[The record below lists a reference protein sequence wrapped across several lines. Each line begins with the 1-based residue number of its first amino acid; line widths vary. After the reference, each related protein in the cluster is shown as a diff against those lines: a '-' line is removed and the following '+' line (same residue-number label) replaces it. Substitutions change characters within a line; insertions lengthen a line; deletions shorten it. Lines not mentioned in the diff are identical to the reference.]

1 MSDVALFIVI
11 VAAFLHSGW
20 NYFLKKSLDK
30 LTYIWSFLVVSLIFY
45 SPMFFYYWVRADIS
59 MDGWL
64 CIVATGVL
72 HFLYFAFMG
81 SAYERGDLSLVY
93 PISRGS
99 GPLLVPLMAVLI
111 LHEQIYP
118 LGALGI
124 ALIVFGIYVIH
135 LRSFAFDSFLDPF
148 RAVKHGASFLSIMTG
163 IMIAAYSLVDKV
175 GVGIVEPPLYIYVM
189 LLIVVALLSPYVLT
203 RKREEL
209 KREWGRNRNNILAL
223 GVVVLLTYMMV
234 LFAFRMSKV
243 SYVVA
248 VRELSIVLSALYGL
262 VWLKEQYVM
271 QKVAGS
277 FIIALGVIL
286 IGISR

>member
-1 MSDVALFIVI
+1 VSDVALLIVI

-30 LTYIWSFLVVSLIFY
+30 LTYIWSFLFVSLIFY

-64 CIVATGVL
+64 CIAATGVL

-118 LGALGI
+118 LGTFGI
-124 ALIVFGIYVIH
+124 SLIVLGIYVIH
-135 LRSFAFDSFLDPF
+135 LRSFTFDSFLEPF
-148 RAVKHGASFLSIMTG
+148 RAVRHGASFLSIMTG
-163 IMIAAYSLVDKV
+163 LMIAAYSLVDKV
-175 GVGIVEPPLYIYVM
+175 GVGIVEPPLYIYLM
-189 LLIVVALLSPYVLT
+189 LLIVVVLLSPYVLT
-203 RKREEL
+203 RKREAL
-209 KREWGRNRNNILAL
+209 KKEWSLNRNNILAL
-223 GVVVLLTYMMV
+223 GIVVLLTYMMV

-248 VRELSIVLSALYGL
+248 VREFSIVLSALYGL
-262 VWLKEQYVM
+262 VWLKERYVM
-271 QKVAGS
+271 QKLTGS

-286 IGISR
+286 IGVSR

>member
-1 MSDVALFIVI
+1 MSDIALIIVI

-30 LTYIWSFLVVSLIFY
+30 LTYIWSFLLVSLVFY
-45 SPMFFYYWVRADIS
+45 SPMFCYYWVRSDIS
-59 MDGWL
+59 MEGWL
-64 CIVATGVL
+64 CIAATGVL

-124 ALIVFGIYVIH
+124 AMIVFGIYVIH
-135 LRSFAFDSFLDPF
+135 LKSFAPDSFLEPF
-148 RAVKHGASFLSIMTG
+148 RAVKHGASFLSILTG
-163 IMIAAYSLVDKV
+163 LMIAAYSLVDKV
-175 GVGIVEPPLYIYVM
+175 GVGFVEPPLYIYFM
-189 LLIVVALLSPYVLT
+189 LLIVVALLSPFVLT
-203 RKREEL
+203 KKREEL
-209 KREWGRNRNNILAL
+209 KTEWNCNRNNILAL

-262 VWLKEQYVM
+262 VWLKEQYVT
-271 QKVAGS
+271 QKLTGS

-286 IGISR
+286 IGVSR